1 MHIPSM
7 HTEYSVVNG
16 VAPLSGG
23 ANVRSGAAPSA
34 RGQRTDLESAAVQD
48 ALGNPQS
55 VLVLGG
61 SSEIA
66 LATVRRLVADR
77 CRTVVL
83 AARNPGA
90 LEPVRDELARSGAT
104 VDLVAWDA
112 TEPERQEEILSGV
125 FDAHRDIDLVIA
137 AAAVLGNQDDYDA
150 DPVAAANA
158 VATNFGGMVAA
169 LTVVA
174 ARMRAQ
180 GHGTIVVLSS
190 VAGERVRASN
200 AVYGATKAGLDAYAQ
215 ALGDRLVGTGVRV
228 MIVRP
233 GFVHTR
239 MTEGIEPAPFATT
252 PDAVAADICAG
263 LQRGSPV
270 VWSPRILRWLFVVLR
285 HLPRPLWRRVA
296 AS

>member
-1 MHIPSM
+1 
-7 HTEYSVVNG
+7 
-16 VAPLSGG
+16 
-23 ANVRSGAAPSA
+23 
-34 RGQRTDLESAAVQD
+34 VQD